1 MRECHQAQ
9 RRALEAM
16 NSIHKGAPAEPTTT
30 FHHQSTV
37 NLENFLFKYVSPFS
51 NMSFWFLFPLCWNP
65 EVYLVVMVL
74 GIHHWFFQCVRWGNV
89 FLKVVTSLSD
99 YLKNLNEWLQRSVSS
114 HVGFDDGE
122 PSSARSMNGL
132 NSPTPLLSP
141 HRKAAPINALCH
153 QWQSSLKE
161 LPDKATHEAIMKF
174 AAVVRDMAR
183 LQELEFRHSRK
194 AERYWKE
201 VQKREAALANAI
213 NQDHSMIPYST
224 VDPQAPEFAESAEVV
239 ECRMKLNRA
248 KAKFE
253 EEKELERKSIQDTR
267 FMTLNSMQT
276 DLSHVFLSLVTFSG
290 KTVETFEKLRS
301 FAENSKLSRISN

>member
-1 MRECHQAQ
+1 LIGMWKDMRECHQAQ

-30 FHHQSTV
+30 FHHQSTL
-37 NLENFLFKYVSPFS
+37 NLENVLFK
-51 NMSFWFLFPLCWNP
+51 
-65 EVYLVVMVL
+65 
-74 GIHHWFFQCVRWGNV
+74 WGNV
-89 FLKVVTSLSD
+89 FFKVVTSLRE

-132 NSPTPLLSP
+132 NSPTPFLSP
-141 HRKAAPINALCH
+141 HRKATPINALCH

-174 AAVVRDMAR
+174 ASVVRDMAR
-183 LQELEFRHSRK
+183 LQEQEFRHSRK

-224 VDPQAPEFAESAEVV
+224 VDPQAPEFAESPEVV
-239 ECRMKLNRA
+239 ECRMKLTRA

-253 EEKELERKSIQDTR
+253 EERELERKSIQDTR

-290 KTVETFEKLRS
+290 KTVESFEKLQS